1 MSGPRA
7 LYYRGA
13 GEPGGDDD
21 ILAEVVGGKL
31 RRYIEISDGAA
42 RCIENHGYPLTPDDI
57 ADVTDY
63 VWPISEQE
71 FNDAWLGYCS

>member
-1 MSGPRA
+1 MPA
-7 LYYRGA
+7 LYYRGP

-21 ILAEVVGGKL
+21 ILAEVVDGKL
-31 RRYIEISDGAA
+31 RRHIEISNGAA
-42 RCIENHGYPLTPDDI
+42 QCTENHGYPLAIDDI
-57 ADVTDY
+57 ADVADF